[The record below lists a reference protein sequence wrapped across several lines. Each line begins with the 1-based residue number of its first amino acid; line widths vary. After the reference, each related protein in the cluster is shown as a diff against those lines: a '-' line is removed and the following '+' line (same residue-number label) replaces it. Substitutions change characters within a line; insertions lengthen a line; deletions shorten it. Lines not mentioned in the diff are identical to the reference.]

1 MQSEVCGGQ
10 IMKYIITYYDTDKHI
25 QVVEI
30 DACNPIHAIQIFEE
44 TEDQDNIISL
54 VSINY

>member
-1 MQSEVCGGQ
+1 
-10 IMKYIITYYDTDKHI
+10 MKYIITYYDVDGHI

-30 DACNPIHAIQIFEE
+30 GACNPIHAIQVFQE

-54 VSINY
+54 VSRNY

>member
-1 MQSEVCGGQ
+1 
-10 IMKYIITYYDTDKHI
+10 MKYIITYYDVDGCI

-44 TEDQDNIISL
+44 NDEQDNIISI
-54 VSINY
+54 VRRY